1 MKRVIIVDVRFP
13 IGELELPE
21 KVTMNDINQWLDEI
35 GNYANRLRKVID
47 GLNDEALKK
56 KYREGSWTVRQLVH
70 HIADS
75 QLNMYQRLKIALT
88 DDRKPTIVG
97 FDQEKWIELP
107 DNELPIE
114 CSLRMLEGINERIVA
129 VGRSLSEEQ
138 LKRAFIHEDN
148 GETTVAFKIAKLS
161 WHEEH
166 HLAHIK
172 LALSN

>member
-35 GNYANRLRKVID
+35 GNYANRLRKVVD

-56 KYREGSWTVRQLVH
+56 KHREGSWTVRQLVH

-88 DDRKPTIVG
+88 DDRKRTIVG
-97 FDQEKWIELP
+97 FDQK
-107 DNELPIE
+107 
-114 CSLRMLEGINERIVA
+114 
-129 VGRSLSEEQ
+129 
-138 LKRAFIHEDN
+138 N
-148 GETTVAFKIAKLS
+148 GLNYQIMNY
-161 WHEEH
+161 
-166 HLAHIK
+166 
-172 LALSN
+172 LSNVLLEC

>member
-1 MKRVIIVDVRFP
+1 MDARFP
-13 IGELELPE
+13 IGELELP
-21 KVTMNDINQWLDEI
+21 KTITMDHIQQWLDEI
-35 GNYANRLRKVID
+35 GNYANRIRKVVD
-47 GLNDEALKK
+47 GLDSADLNKT
-56 KYREGSWTVRQLVH
+56 YREGSWTVRQLVH

-97 FDQEKWIELP
+97 FDQEEWVKLP
-107 DNELPIE
+107 DNKLPIE
-114 CSLRMLEGINERIVA
+114 CSLRMLEGMNERIVA
-129 VGRSLSEEQ
+129 IGRGLTEDE

-148 GETTVAFKIAKLS
+148 GETTVAYKIAKLS

-172 LALSN
+172 LALSK